1 MAGLTDAAWLA
12 RRRFR
17 AQRADYYEYLGS
29 LMEHGDGRKTLHDIF
44 EDDARR
50 YGRSSLR
57 GRLSARWAE
66 RFRESG
72 GNLEQTFRGT
82 LPDDDVALLRASQ
95 LAGAGALGTSLYDVA
110 ETARLL
116 DRAKSGFL
124 ATMMAAGMACCAML
138 LVLIAT
144 PLYTVPQLRKTF
156 AVVPAEYWGKG
167 TRALFGLADMLHAN
181 LGPALLALA
190 LTVALSAWSLPAL
203 TGVLRSR
210 LDEWSIWRLYRD
222 FHSIRFL
229 ALLGTMARQR
239 GNVAT
244 PLRDALLA
252 QLPGASA
259 WKAWHLNRMLMLL
272 DDGVVG
278 AETFDTGLLDRETQW
293 FLADMMA
300 IHGVD
305 AGLARTRQR
314 IEARIIVDV
323 LRRAQAL
330 RWTILLLA
338 VGVLLGM
345 TLWHFSVID
354 ELRRAMQA
362 YYAAR

>member
-1 MAGLTDAAWLA
+1 MAGLIEAGWLS

-50 YGRSSLR
+50 YGARSLR

-72 GNLEQTFRGT
+72 GDLEQTFLGT
-82 LPDDDVALLRASQ
+82 LPNDDVALLRASQ
-95 LAGAGALGTSLYDVA
+95 LAGAGALATSLHDLA
-110 ETARLL
+110 DTARLL
-116 DRAKSGFL
+116 DRARSGFL
-124 ATMMAAGMACCAML
+124 TTMTAAGIACSAML
-138 LVLIAT
+138 IVLVAT
-144 PLYTVPQLRKTF
+144 PLYTVPQLRRTF
-156 AVVPAEYWGKG
+156 AVVPAEYWGHG
-167 TRALFGLADMLHAN
+167 TRALFGLADLLHAN
-181 LGPALLALA
+181 LGLVLLGLALIA
-190 LTVALSAWSLPAL
+190 GLSGWSLPTF
-203 TGVLRSR
+203 TGRLRRR

-222 FHSIRFL
+222 FHSVRFL

-244 PLRDALLA
+244 SLRDALLA
-252 QLPGASA
+252 QMPGATA

-272 DDGVVG
+272 DDGVIG

-305 AGLARTRQR
+305 AGLARTRRR
-314 IEARIIVDV
+314 IESRIIVDV
-323 LRRAQAL
+323 LRRALAL

-338 VGVLLGM
+338 VGMLIGM